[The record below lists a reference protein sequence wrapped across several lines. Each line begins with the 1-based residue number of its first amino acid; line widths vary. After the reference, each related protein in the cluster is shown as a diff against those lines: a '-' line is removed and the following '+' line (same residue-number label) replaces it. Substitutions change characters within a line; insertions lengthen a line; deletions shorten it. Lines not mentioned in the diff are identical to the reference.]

1 MDKIDRLKQLLLTHR
16 TEDISKL
23 TFEERLDFDDA
34 FAQEIVK
41 LFAMPDVV
49 GQSEQFYC
57 YEQIEYKNDI
67 CEKQC
72 KDCKSFYNGKQ

>member
-23 TFEERLDFDDA
+23 TFEERIDFDDA

-41 LFAMPDVV
+41 LFAIPDV
-49 GQSEQFYC
+49 
-57 YEQIEYKNDI
+57 IEPKGKLK
-67 CEKQC
+67 CEC
-72 KDCKSFYNGKQ
+72 KDE

>member
-23 TFEERLDFDDA
+23 TFEERIDFDDA

-41 LFAMPDVV
+41 LFAIPDVV
-49 GQSEQFYC
+49 GRSEQLHFCKYVKRFGESC
-57 YEQIEYKNDI
+57 TLNNNCKYPN
-67 CEKQC
+67 CE
-72 KDCKSFYNGKQ
+72 